1 MPPAQQAPT
10 QQVQIQPG
18 RYTYGTPVT
27 QPVPSIPVAQVP
39 AATLR
44 VPSASQRSESHTPP
58 AAQIPTP
65 QANIGGDCF
74 SATAWGAMYAP
85 PLVSAQPS
93 PGHPVVQPALAPAP
107 VPVPARQVPVA
118 GPSRRNTRP
127 AVPSRL
133 SQVYTAPSA
142 PIVQKRRMEE
152 DDDEIQEIPPPHK
165 RSRK

>member
-27 QPVPSIPVAQVP
+27 QPIPSIPVAQVP
-39 AATLR
+39 AATPR
-44 VPSASQRSESHTPP
+44 VPSASQHSGSHAPP
-58 AAQIPTP
+58 PAQIPTP
-65 QANIGGDCF
+65 QANIGGDSF

-85 PLVSAQPS
+85 PLVRAQPS
-93 PGHPVVQPALAPAP
+93 PGHPVVPPAPAPAP
-107 VPVPARQVPVA
+107 VPARQAPVA
-118 GPSRRNTRP
+118 GPSHRSTRP

-142 PIVQKRRMEE
+142 PVVQKRRMEE